1 MNKMNNSG
9 IKITNSKHGVTT
21 IDIEGTIGVPEE
33 WQFEEPAGRIATYEK
48 FQKALAAISRIRG
61 GDVVVNIRSTGG
73 DVGDALLI
81 YDALT
86 TLKDA
91 VITTRC
97 QGYVASAATVIAQ
110 AASEGR
116 REISA
121 NSLYLI
127 HNVVGNC
134 EGNARDFHQN
144 MELLTKTD
152 ERIAAIYAARSGRE
166 PDEFLDLMAE
176 NNGSGRWLSPEE
188 TLEMG
193 LADCIAPAP
202 AETGKRWSRKKASPP
217 VNSTGTD
224 VLRMGQDVELEK
236 LRHRIRALETE
247 NSQLKA
253 RGTETKQ
260 KEDPAPTES
269 RRSANENAYHKDA
282 ESLFS
287 KN

>member
-1 MNKMNNSG
+1 MNKMNISE
-9 IKITNSKHGVTT
+9 IKITNSKPGVTT

-33 WQFEEPAGRIATYEK
+33 WQFEEPAGRIATYDK

-61 GDVVVNIRSTGG
+61 GEVVVNIRSTGG

-91 VITTRC
+91 AITTRC
-97 QGYVASAATVIAQ
+97 YGYVASAATIIAQ
-110 AASEGR
+110 AAGEGR

-127 HNVVGNC
+127 HNVVASC

-144 MELLTKTD
+144 VELLTKTD
-152 ERIAAIYAARSGRE
+152 ERIAAIYAERSGRE
-166 PDEFLDLMAE
+166 LGEFALLMAE

-188 TLEMG
+188 TLDAG
-193 LADCIAPAP
+193 LADRIVSAAD
-202 AETGKRWSRKKASPP
+202 ETGKRVGRKKSSPP

-224 VLRMGQDVELEK
+224 ALRMRQDIELEK
-236 LRHRIRALETE
+236 LRYRINALENE
-247 NSQLKA
+247 NSQLRAKP
-253 RGTETKQ
+253 TEIKQ

-282 ESLFS
+282 ESLFY
-287 KN
+287 K